1 MCRYFKD
8 SRKCYKIFFE
18 GRYVTH
24 FPWTPNNEHI
34 PLLNGFT
41 EVPLQFE
48 GFKIARL
55 CRFTHN
61 AQANSA
67 IQDENHY
74 IFKPRRQFGRKIYVA
89 SSCDIP
95 STESI
100 YCHIPKNVISGC
112 YVRWSI
118 DLSLPKR
125 KVLLKKE
132 TDKLLANYY
141 LSEPFMTHSNCGNIK
156 FEISTENLI
165 KCYQKSFIGPL
176 QPIQFRCGGTLREK
190 YKINY
195 LIIVC
200 LQHHNDFKLVSFPV
214 MWSNI
219 IKYKRNGEISRM
231 KIPLQVM
238 LKNCISRT
246 CVRNLITN
254 EVTTESFS
262 WDTCTFLFY
271 FPNKQHQLKCPKN
284 MINKKIVVHK
294 FCKYRQ
300 PDIDGTLKCPNE
312 LQVEHKHTCKQKR
325 KRKHKCKCSNGAK
338 TKLSKVQISS
348 LFSPCLKKEFCVIS
362 RNKYFFDIKVDLPL
376 EPRKPSQRS
385 VCASRKPS
393 SQRSVRDSRKP
404 SSQRSVR
411 DSRKPSSQRS
421 VRDSRKPSSQRSVR
435 DSRKPSSQWSLDVA
449 SSKPSS
455 HAAATLYFKKS
466 EQHNQND
473 YVDYQK
479 LLWHILC
486 EDKLCVFGGMLTTKR
501 ERIKQKKLQWIAN

>member
-1 MCRYFKD
+1 MICGLFLYHCRYFKD
-8 SRKCYKIFFE
+8 SSKCHKIFFE

-24 FPWTPNNEHI
+24 FPWTPNNEHV

-48 GFKIARL
+48 SFQISRL

-61 AQANSA
+61 AQADA
-67 IQDENHY
+67 ARQDNHY
-74 IFKPRRQFGRKIYVA
+74 IFKPQRQFGRANQKIYVA

-100 YCHIPKNVISGC
+100 YCPNITSGC
-112 YVRWSI
+112 YVWWSI
-118 DLSLPKR
+118 DLSLPQS
-125 KVLLKKE
+125 KVLMLEKK

-165 KCYQKSFIGPL
+165 KCYQKSFTGPL

-200 LQHHNDFKLVSFPV
+200 LQHHDDFKLVSFPV

-231 KIPLQVM
+231 KIPLWVM
-238 LKNCISRT
+238 LKNGISRT

-284 MINKKIVVHK
+284 MMNKKIVVHK

-312 LQVEHKHTCKQKR
+312 LQVEHKHKQKR
-325 KRKHKCKCSNGAK
+325 KRTHKCKCSNEAK

-362 RNKYFFDIKVDLPL
+362 RNKYFLDIKVDLPL

-385 VCASRKPS
+385 VRASRKLSSQRSVCASRKPS
-393 SQRSVRDSRKP
+393 SQRSVRASRKP
-404 SSQRSVR
+404 SSQQSLHVA
-411 DSRKPSSQRS
+411 SRKPSSR
-421 VRDSRKPSSQRSVR
+421 
-435 DSRKPSSQWSLDVA
+435 
-449 SSKPSS
+449 
-455 HAAATLYFKKS
+455 AAATLYFNKS

-473 YVDYQK
+473 YVDDQK

-486 EDKLCVFGGMLTTKR
+486 EHKLCVFGGMLTTKR